1 MPKPISD
8 EITGLSISRQRRYQL
23 RKRRDRKCIRCGQ
36 DAVNEGYFCETHRQI
51 HNVLTREL
59 RRKRVDSTYRVHDSE
74 SYSFPFSSGRL
85 LCDRANSYLES
96 GRRKSSPAEAS
107 EHFRVAL
114 VIGFSAVEA
123 YLRSVMDQF
132 EVRSK
137 ETTAP
142 LDKRIEYLFR
152 KLSTEPLDHNGNDWK
167 EFKQALKLRDEY
179 ERPETRALIDI
190 GAAER
195 ALESIWSLLNTLN
208 AGIYGSRWA

>member
-59 RRKRVDSTYRVHDSE
+59 RRKRFDSRSRVHDSE
-74 SYSFPFSSGRL
+74 SYGFPFSSGRL
-85 LCDRANSYLES
+85 LYDRANSYLEL
-96 GRRKSSPAEAS
+96 GRGESSPAEAS

-114 VIGFSAVEA
+114 VIGFAAVEA
-123 YLRSVMDQF
+123 YLRSVTDQF
-132 EVRSK
+132 KVRFK
-137 ETTAP
+137 ETAAP
-142 LDKRIEYLFR
+142 LDERIEYLFKR
-152 KLSTEPLDHNGNDWK
+152 LSTEPLDYDSSAWQ
-167 EFKQALKLRDEY
+167 EFKLALKLRDEF
-179 ERPETRALIDI
+179 ERPGIRSIIDTS
-190 GAAER
+190 AAER
-195 ALESIWSLLNTLN
+195 ALESIWSLLNALN